1 MVLKGWDKNFS
12 VNHAT
17 MDADHQKLIN
27 NISSLHEAM
36 KAGQSRVVLAKLVQ
50 DVNQYA

>member
-1 MVLKGWDKNFS
+1 
-12 VNHAT
+12 